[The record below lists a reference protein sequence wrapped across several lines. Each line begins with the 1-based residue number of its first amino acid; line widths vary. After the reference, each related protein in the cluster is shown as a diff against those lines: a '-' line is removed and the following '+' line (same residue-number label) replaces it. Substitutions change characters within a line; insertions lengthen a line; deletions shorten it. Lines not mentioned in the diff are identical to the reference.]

1 MIRLAQREDAESIDR
16 LLDQLG
22 YPSKID
28 RIEAAL
34 AKQNEVYVYERS
46 QQIIGFVSTIQ
57 FLYFPTLQNATRIT
71 AICVDRSQRNS
82 GIGSELICFIEQ
94 LADRRGDR
102 FIELTCA
109 FDRESAHQFY
119 MKNGYSKHSYKFVK
133 LLTDHE

>member
-16 LLDQLG
+16 LLNQLG
-22 YPSKID
+22 YPSETD
-28 RIEAAL
+28 RIAAAL

-57 FLYFPTLQNATRIT
+57 FFYFPTLQHATRIT
-71 AICVDRSQRNS
+71 AICIDRSQRNL
-82 GIGSELICFIEQ
+82 GIGGELIHFIEQ
-94 LADRRGDR
+94 LANNRGDR

-119 MKNGYSKHSYKFVK
+119 LKNGYSKHSYKFVK
-133 LLTDHE
+133 SLTYHD